1 MQPPRCSIDHWKSQ
15 CYGSSWCDHAGTFHA
30 PARCLCH
37 HHQNCISLRSGL
49 HLHARSATVVS
60 DLLPIPHKIVPVICA
75 TMWFYLQQKT
85 FMTVEKSAFLK
96 CTIAHFAK
104 LVTLLGIVV
113 RTFSNGYRVTRTV
126 SALLYVLQIHAT
138 YRSILWRVLGLRCPD

>member
-1 MQPPRCSIDHWKSQ
+1 MTCSFEPPRCSINHWKSQ
-15 CYGSSWCDHAGTFHA
+15 CCDCSWCDHAGTFHA

-49 HLHARSATVVS
+49 HLRARSATVVS

-75 TMWFYLQQKT
+75 TIWFYLQQKT

-96 CTIAHFAK
+96 CTIVHFAK
-104 LVTLLGIVV
+104 LFTLLGIVV

-126 SALLYVLQIHAT
+126 SALLYVLQI
-138 YRSILWRVLGLRCPD
+138 